1 MNLIEKS
8 LDIALSSHKGQKD
21 KAGETYILHPL
32 RVMSKME
39 TEKEMSVAILHDVI
53 EDSEM
58 TSEDLLQS
66 GIPEI
71 IVDALICLT
80 KNRNALYEEFIDRIC
95 LNDLAR
101 KIKIADIQ
109 DNINILRLT
118 EVADKDLDRV
128 VKYHKAWRK
137 LTQNN

>member
-80 KNRNALYEEFIDRIC
+80 KNRNESYEEFIDRIC

-137 LTQNN
+137 FTQNN

>member
-1 MNLIEKS
+1 
-8 LDIALSSHKGQKD
+8 
-21 KAGETYILHPL
+21 
-32 RVMSKME
+32 
-39 TEKEMSVAILHDVI
+39 
-53 EDSEM
+53 
-58 TSEDLLQS
+58 
-66 GIPEI
+66 
-71 IVDALICLT
+71 
-80 KNRNALYEEFIDRIC
+80 

-118 EVADKDLDRV
+118 EVKDKDLDRV